1 MSAISFTLNR
11 PGVWASC
18 CCTQHTGDVDLS
30 SDSSTCL
37 CEHLTSQWA
46 WALWDRSFLTSCK
59 TSTVHVLSIWGGK
72 ESVHLTP
79 PSNPVIPARKQA
91 GELGGIH
98 SRVKVDN
105 NSARFWWV
113 LLMVQSRCHGERGIK
128 QTEQSSFRF
137 WNRPPLLLMCNSAL
151 TEWRKHWA
159 EDILFDSEL
168 HQSKC

>member
-1 MSAISFTLNR
+1 MHFILHVRKFSLPSYLTGRASVWKEQSLVHPSRGQCSQHGGQMAFLCKEGHLCYRSLCNSFAFFPEGFLN
-11 PGVWASC
+11 
-18 CCTQHTGDVDLS
+18 
-30 SDSSTCL
+30 
-37 CEHLTSQWA
+37 
-46 WALWDRSFLTSCK
+46 RSFLTSCK

-98 SRVKVDN
+98 LRVKVDN

-137 WNRPPLLLMCNSAL
+137 
-151 TEWRKHWA
+151 
-159 EDILFDSEL
+159 
-168 HQSKC
+168 